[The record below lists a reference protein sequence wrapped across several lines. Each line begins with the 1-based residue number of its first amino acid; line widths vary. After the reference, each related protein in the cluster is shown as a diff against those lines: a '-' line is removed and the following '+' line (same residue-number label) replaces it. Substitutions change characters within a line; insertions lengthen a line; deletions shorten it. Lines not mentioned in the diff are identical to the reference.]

1 MRTRLLPQLA
11 PLDARASSA
20 SLADVT
26 ARRVGASLN
35 GAVATMT
42 SIGDHSATAFAE
54 LAKSGLLRVNAHDLT
69 RDHVAADAG
78 LTEAKLRSAL
88 VASPAALTNAV
99 MGAFDDVRSH
109 PIRAFTSAAA
119 IGRELEIKH
128 EEQGP
133 SLTSARSP
141 Q

>member
-1 MRTRLLPQLA
+1 
-11 PLDARASSA
+11 
-20 SLADVT
+20 
-26 ARRVGASLN
+26 
-35 GAVATMT
+35 MT